1 MFTVQLHVPLGCRV
15 QWNPRNG
22 FYCQRRGR
30 KPGAMNST
38 IHPQTPH
45 TNPHL
50 TQVLNRYFHVYFP
63 RAIALA
69 NSLRTRGGTE
79 EFKFTTHPVR
89 HRVSCPSK
97 HMPSTSCTHHQ
108 PPIPP
113 PPPPVARQHVHRLP
127 SLLDTQRSAP
137 AVSHTKRAATL

>member
-22 FYCQRRGR
+22 FYRQRRGEG
-30 KPGAMNST
+30 GAMNST
-38 IHPQTPH
+38 IHPAKLRTPTH
-45 TNPHL
+45 VI
-50 TQVLNRYFHVYFP
+50 QVLNRYFHVYFP

-113 PPPPVARQHVHRLP
+113 PVASQHVHRLP

-137 AVSHTKRAATL
+137 AVSHTKRAAAL